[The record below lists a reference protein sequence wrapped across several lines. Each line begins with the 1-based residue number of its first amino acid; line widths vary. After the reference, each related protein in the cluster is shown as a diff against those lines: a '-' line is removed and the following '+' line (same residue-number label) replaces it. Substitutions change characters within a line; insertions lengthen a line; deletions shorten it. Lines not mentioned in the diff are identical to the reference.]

1 MSTLSVTNDNFSI
14 HFLLSNQV
22 QYFIP
27 LSRRSRKI
35 KLNFFFF
42 LIFIFFGI
50 SSVASLLYSFLISK
64 DEIQLHFYI
73 HITVFNIDNIN
84 DIWWRKKVI
93 NCKRPP
99 FKNKKLTLLIEKHAC
114 YENNDDADERYH
126 QKKREYI
133 KNSELLLQY

>member
-14 HFLLSNQV
+14 YFLLSNQV

-99 FKNKKLTLLIEKHAC
+99 FENKKLTLLTWLRNMLGMKIMMMLMK
-114 YENNDDADERYH
+114 DIT
-126 QKKREYI
+126 KKKEYI
-133 KNSELLLQY
+133 CF